1 MSLKGK
7 NILIDVGLALF
18 PTYRKVLVL
27 HSRERKKDLVVKRWA
42 CVPFPAL
49 QRNFQTH
56 CKGLLCGAQGRN
68 MKR

>member
-27 HSRERKKDLVVKRWA
+27 HARERKEDLVVKGGH
-42 CVPFPAL
+42 VFLSQHSSEKFPDML
-49 QRNFQTH
+49 
-56 CKGLLCGAQGRN
+56 
-68 MKR
+68 